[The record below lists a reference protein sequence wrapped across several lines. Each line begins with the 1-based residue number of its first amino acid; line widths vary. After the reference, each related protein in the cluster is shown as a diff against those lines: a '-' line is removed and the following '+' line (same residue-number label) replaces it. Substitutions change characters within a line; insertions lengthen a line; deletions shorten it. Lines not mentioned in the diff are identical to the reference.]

1 MNNRMHAVY
10 LVAWIA
16 GGLLLNLLL
25 MLLLEAG

>member
-1 MNNRMHAVY
+1 MNTRMHAVY
-10 LVAWIA
+10 LAAWIV